1 MDRGAWWAT
10 VHGVTKSQTW
20 VMEYYLAITKNEIGS
35 FSVMWMNLES
45 VIESEVSHKEK
56 QILYILESRKMVL
69 MDLLAGQEE
78 RLKHRK

>member
-1 MDRGAWWAT
+1 
-10 VHGVTKSQTW
+10 
-20 VMEYYLAITKNEIGS
+20 
-35 FSVMWMNLES
+35 MNLES